1 MIRLRNILL
10 ELVALTAFVAC
21 GGEKDEMPVDITGD
35 WNLVNIQTKSATLG
49 GQTVDVYILFS
60 SDKSFTL
67 YQMIGQGRYHK
78 YSGTWSMT
86 GATLTGKYSD
96 GKQWG
101 SSYEVELSSSD
112 SQMTL
117 TSASGEVD
125 TYKKASIPSDVV
137 ENSLIS
143 K

>member
-21 GGEKDEMPVDITGD
+21 GGEKDEMPIDITGD

-101 SSYEVELSSSD
+101 SSYEVERLSSGEI
-112 SQMTL
+112 TL

-125 TYKKASIPSDVV
+125 TYRKATIPSSVID
-137 ENSLIS
+137 NAI
-143 K
+143 